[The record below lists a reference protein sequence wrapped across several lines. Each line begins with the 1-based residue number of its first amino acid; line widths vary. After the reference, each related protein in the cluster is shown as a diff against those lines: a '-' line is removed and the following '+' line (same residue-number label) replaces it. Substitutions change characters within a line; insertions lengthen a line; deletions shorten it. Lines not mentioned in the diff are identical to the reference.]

1 MNVSFDAYE
10 PFAVEL
16 RVAAQKPT
24 VEHVGEKVW
33 VRPELVVRSKI
44 DRETVNAGVTKIVVI
59 AGFCDDFDRLHEMR
73 VVCGEHWQGGPDE
86 ATEKAMK
93 LTDRISELCAE
104 LKVAYRGGQWMP
116 Q

>member
-33 VRPELVVRSKI
+33 VRPELVCRAEI
-44 DRETVNAGVTKIVVI
+44 RRERINEGGAKVTVV
-59 AGFCDDFDRLHEMR
+59 AGFCDEFDRLHEAR
-73 VVCGEHWQGGPDE
+73 IWCGEHWEGGPDE
-86 ATEKAMK
+86 ATEKARK
-93 LTDRISELCAE
+93 LMDRISELCTE